1 MIILIIY
8 LIIIALTWNIHFYT
22 TKNGKDV
29 SVGKFILGIT
39 LVILGFYNGFKTS
52 LYLGKNW

>member
-22 TKNGKDV
+22 TNNGKDV

-39 LVILGFYNGFKTS
+39 LIILGFCDAFKTG
-52 LYLGKNW
+52 LHLGKNW